1 MARPLGP
8 TARGGNTVAHSENFA
23 NETFTDG
30 MEAGIFRWITH
41 ARDSLPTHT
50 ITRSHDHTITRSH
63 EQEDTAE
70 QADAGGQ
77 SRCRVCHIG

>member
-1 MARPLGP
+1 
-8 TARGGNTVAHSENFA
+8 
-23 NETFTDG
+23 
-30 MEAGIFRWITH
+30 MEAGTFRWITH
-41 ARDSLPTHT
+41 ARDGLPTHT
-50 ITRSHDHTITRSH
+50 HTITITRSQ

>member
-1 MARPLGP
+1 
-8 TARGGNTVAHSENFA
+8 
-23 NETFTDG
+23 
-30 MEAGIFRWITH
+30 MEAGTFRWITH

-50 ITRSHDHTITRSH
+50 HTITRSH

>member
-1 MARPLGP
+1 MARQLGP

-50 ITRSHDHTITRSH
+50 HTITRSH